1 MPTDGDDTERQPT
14 GPGAPTHAGADTLPP
29 AATEPVGR
37 APDAGARTAPDG
49 APDGPAAAP
58 DPGPD
63 GPGPDGVDPEGAGPA
78 QDTEP
83 QETEPHE
90 QRLLHRLLGAGTLTL
105 DATPRARLHGWLWAL
120 GVTALA
126 GFLRLWDLGR
136 PHRLVFDET
145 YYVKDAYSLLMRGYE
160 ATWGDDPNARFE
172 AGDASM
178 LGTDPAY
185 VVHPPVGKWMIA
197 LGIRLGG
204 GVESSAAWRLA
215 AAVCGTLAVLMIAR
229 IARRLFAS
237 TALGTIAGLF
247 LAVDGQ
253 AIVHS
258 RVSLLDPF
266 LMFFALAAFG
276 CLILDREQARRRL
289 AVRAAAVLDSGGPL
303 GWGPALGFR
312 WWRLA
317 AGVLLGLAI
326 GTKWSGLYFLA
337 VFGLLTV
344 LWDATARRTA
354 GVRPWVRATLVKDA
368 VVAFL
373 VMVPTAALTYLASWA
388 GWFATDNGWDRHW
401 AENNPGQG
409 VQWLPPALRS
419 LWSYHQG
426 MWRFHSDLDTPH
438 SYAAS
443 PLGWIVQWRP
453 TSYYYPTEVSGLT
466 GDAAQQACGADSC
479 SQAIVAVGNPLIWW
493 AGAAAILVAL
503 FWLVRYR
510 DWRAGAVLSG
520 IVAGWLPWFAYAHRT
535 IFTFYTIAFVPW
547 VVLTLVYVLG
557 LLVGPA
563 VEDDAPPRDRRA
575 RRWTVAAVGVF
586 VALVVGVGLFFYPVW
601 AGFVIPWQ
609 QWHMRMWL
617 PTWV

>member
-1 MPTDGDDTERQPT
+1 
-14 GPGAPTHAGADTLPP
+14 
-29 AATEPVGR
+29 
-37 APDAGARTAPDG
+37 
-49 APDGPAAAP
+49 
-58 DPGPD
+58 
-63 GPGPDGVDPEGAGPA
+63 
-78 QDTEP
+78 
-83 QETEPHE
+83 
-90 QRLLHRLLGAGTLTL
+90 
-105 DATPRARLHGWLWAL
+105 
-120 GVTALA
+120 
-126 GFLRLWDLGR
+126 
-136 PHRLVFDET
+136 
-145 YYVKDAYSLLMRGYE
+145 
-160 ATWGDDPNARFE
+160 
-172 AGDASM
+172 
-178 LGTDPAY
+178 
-185 VVHPPVGKWMIA
+185 MIA

-237 TALGTIAGLF
+237 TALGTTAGLF
-247 LAVDGQ
+247 LALDGQ

-289 AVRAAAVLDSGGPL
+289 AARAGALLDAGGPL
-303 GWGPALGFR
+303 RWGPGLGFR

-438 SYAAS
+438 SYAAG

-453 TSYYYPTEVSGLT
+453 TSYHYPQEVSGLT
-466 GDAAQQACGADSC
+466 GEAAQQACGAASC

-493 AGAAAILVAL
+493 AGTAAILVAL

-510 DWRAGAVLSG
+510 DWRAGAALSG
-520 IVAGWLPWFAYAHRT
+520 IVAGWLPWFVYSERT

-557 LLVGPA
+557 LLVGPP
-563 VEDDAPPRDRRA
+563 VGDDGAARDRRA
-575 RRWTVAAVGVF
+575 RRWTIIAVGVF
-586 VALVVGVGLFFYPVW
+586 VALVVAVGLFFYPVW
-601 AGFVIPWQ
+601 AAFVIPYD
-609 QWHMRMWL
+609 QWHLRMWL
-617 PTWV
+617 PTWI

>member
-1 MPTDGDDTERQPT
+1 VPTDGDDTEREPARQ
-14 GPGAPTHAGADTLPP
+14 GPGPHAAADTLP
-29 AATEPVGR
+29 AATPGGTSDGDADDGAGGR
-37 APDAGARTAPDG
+37 ADARGPA
-49 APDGPAAAP
+49 PAAAP
-58 DPGPD
+58 PD
-63 GPGPDGVDPEGAGPA
+63 AGTAQPADRVAPSDPEAPA
-78 QDTEP
+78 EP
-83 QETEPHE
+83 DEPHE
-90 QRLLHRLLGAGTLTL
+90 PRLLRRLLGADALAL

-126 GFLRLWDLGR
+126 GFLRLWDLAR
-136 PHRLVFDET
+136 PHSLVFDET

-160 ATWGDDPNARFE
+160 ATWAADSDAQFA
-172 AGDASM
+172 AGDASA

-204 GVESSAAWRLA
+204 GIESSFAWRLA

-229 IARRLFAS
+229 IGRRLFAS
-237 TALGTIAGLF
+237 TALGTTAGLF
-247 LAVDGQ
+247 LALDGQ
-253 AIVHS
+253 AIVQS
-258 RVSLLDPF
+258 RISLLDPF

-289 AVRAAAVLDSGGPL
+289 ATRAAAILDAGGPL
-303 GWGPALGFR
+303 RWGPGLGFR

-344 LWDATARRTA
+344 LWDATARRSA

-373 VMVPTAALTYLASWA
+373 VMVPTALLTYVASWS
-388 GWFATDNGWDRHW
+388 GWLATDNGWNRHW
-401 AENNPGQG
+401 AQDNPGQG
-409 VQWLPPALRS
+409 VSWLPPALRS
-419 LWSYHQG
+419 LWAYHQD
-426 MWRFHSDLDTPH
+426 MWRYHNGLETPH
-438 SYAAS
+438 GYAAG

-453 TSYYYPTEVSGLT
+453 TSFFYPPEVSGLT
-466 GDAAQQACGADSC
+466 GEAAQQACGAETC
-479 SQAIVAVGNPLIWW
+479 SQAVIAVGNPVIWW

-503 FWLVRYR
+503 YWLVRYR

-520 IVAGWLPWFAYAHRT
+520 LVAGWLPWFAYLHRT
-535 IFTFYTIAFVPW
+535 IFTFYTVAFVPW

-557 LLVGPA
+557 LLVGPKPD
-563 VEDDAPPRDRRA
+563 DDATAREHRA

-586 VALVVGVGLFFYPVW
+586 VAVVVGVGLFFYPVW
-601 AGFVIPWQ
+601 AAWVIPWE

-617 PTWV
+617 PTWI